1 MKSMRSSYMNAIVES
16 FRAYLTSQEG
26 KSVRTDLIEM
36 RLDQLDPGEVVLKV
50 EYSTVNY
57 KDALSATG
65 AGRIIRRYPCVG
77 GIDMAGEVLSSSSP
91 AFKPGDKVIAHA
103 YDIGVSH
110 HGGYAERARVP
121 ADWLVPLPPGMSCFD
136 AMCLGTAGFTA
147 ALAIE
152 RMQHDGLSPDQ
163 GPVLVNGAT
172 GGVGMVAIEILAKL
186 GYEVVAVTGKEKD
199 RDLLRSIGAREV
211 LIRGQFEMTE
221 KPLGPETYAG
231 AVDNLGGE
239 MLSWLTRVMKVG
251 GTIASIGLAQ
261 GWEIKTT
268 VMPFILRGVSLLG
281 IDSVN
286 CPMPRR
292 RELWHRLGGAWRC
305 EHLSRHCRVVDFSE
319 LPTVFQAYVN
329 GQVTGRTV
337 VKIDV

>member
-1 MKSMRSSYMNAIVES
+1 MSDTFK
-16 FRAYLTSQEG
+16 AYLTSQDG
-26 KSVRTDLIEM
+26 KSVRTDLVDM
-36 RLDQLDPGEVVLKV
+36 TLDQLDPGEVVVRV

-65 AGRIIRRYPCVG
+65 AGRIIRRFPCVG
-77 GIDMAGEVLSSSSP
+77 GIDLAGVVESSESP
-91 AFKPGDKVIAHA
+91 DFRPGDKVIAHA

-110 HGGYAERARVP
+110 HGGYAQKARVP
-121 ADWLVPLPPGMSCFD
+121 AAWLVPLPPGMSTFD
-136 AMCLGTAGFTA
+136 AMTHGTAGFTA
-147 ALAIE
+147 ALAIQ
-152 RMQHDGLSPDQ
+152 RMQHDGLSPAM

-186 GYEVVAVTGKEKD
+186 GYHVVAVTGKPKD
-199 RDLLRSIGAREV
+199 EALLREIGARDV

-221 KPLGPETYAG
+221 KPLGSETYAG

-251 GTIASIGLAQ
+251 GTIASVGLAQ
-261 GWEIKTT
+261 GWDLKTT

-286 CPMPRR
+286 CPMPLR
-292 RELWHRLGGAWRC
+292 RELWRRLSAEWRC
-305 EHLSRHCRVVDFSE
+305 THLPAHCRCVAFSD
-319 LPTVFQAYVN
+319 LPQVFDAYIK

-337 VKIDV
+337 VDVR